1 MEIKTIPITV
11 YAESTPNPAT
21 MKFVCNKLLIENG
34 ATIEYTSPEAAKESE
49 LASQIFN
56 FPFVTGIF
64 IAGNFISVT
73 KNNIVEWMDVTLD
86 LREYIK
92 EYLTSGKT
100 VIKSQGSG
108 VRSPETGHPAS
119 GGMSQPLRQP
129 TSNAE
134 LVSELRTPNSELT
147 QIEQRII
154 ELLEE
159 YIRPAVEQD
168 GGAIHFKSFESGVLK
183 VVLRGSCS
191 GCPSSTVTLKSGIQG
206 LFARMLPEVT
216 EVVAEEA

>member
-1 MEIKTIPITV
+1 METKKIPVVV

-21 MKFVCNKLLIENG
+21 MKFVANKLLIENG
-34 ATIEYTSPEAAKESE
+34 QTVEYTSPPEAKVSP
-49 LASQIFN
+49 LGSMLFN

-73 KNNIVEWMDVTLD
+73 KNNLAEWMDITLD
-86 LREYIK
+86 LREQIRDFISSGNDFLSQPSSREEK
-92 EYLTSGKT
+92 TPTAAPSLHGEPESPRQPIIQNEGKT
-100 VIKSQGSG
+100 
-108 VRSPETGHPAS
+108 E
-119 GGMSQPLRQP
+119 
-129 TSNAE
+129 
-134 LVSELRTPNSELT
+134 
-147 QIEQRII
+147 IEKRIV

-168 GGAIHFKSFESGVLK
+168 GGAIHFKSFDNGTLK

-191 GCPSSTVTLKSGIQG
+191 GCPSSTVTLKAGIQG
-206 LFARMLPEVT
+206 LFSRMLPEVT